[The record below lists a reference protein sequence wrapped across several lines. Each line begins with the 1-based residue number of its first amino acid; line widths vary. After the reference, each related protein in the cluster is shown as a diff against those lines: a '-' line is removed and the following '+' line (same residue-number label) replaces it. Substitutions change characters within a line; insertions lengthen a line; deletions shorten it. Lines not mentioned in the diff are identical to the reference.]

1 MLEEIGKRSKEAS
14 FQLSELSTKEKN
26 TLLVQ
31 IKDEL
36 ISNQEA
42 ILDANALDMDNGVN
56 NNLADSLLDRLL
68 LTEERLM
75 DMVSSIDVIIGLD
88 DPVGRVDR
96 MFRNDDDLLIGRQTT
111 PLGVLG
117 IIYESRPNVTLDAS
131 CLALKSSNTIIL
143 RGGEE
148 AINSNREIANTI
160 RTAIESLGYN
170 PDFVQFIDDTSRE
183 SSNELMK
190 LDKYVDVLIP
200 RGGRGLIQAVKQNST
215 VPVIETGEGN
225 SSIYVDEFANI
236 DMAIDIIEN
245 AKCQRT
251 GVCNAIESLYV
262 HKNVDESFYEK
273 LNEIIRKNKIKVHAE
288 ERLLEKIPGSILA
301 TEEDY
306 FTEYLA
312 MEMSIKTVDTIDQ
325 AIKETMVYGSGHS
338 DSIITESYENALK
351 YQAKVNSAC
360 VYINASTRFTDGG
373 QFGLGAEL
381 GISTQKLHARG
392 PVGLEELTSY
402 KYIIFG
408 QGQVRK

>member
-14 FQLSELSTKEKN
+14 FQLSELTTKEKN
-26 TLLVQ
+26 TILEQ
-31 IKDEL
+31 IKTEL
-36 ISNQEA
+36 ISSQEA

-68 LTEERLM
+68 LTEERLGG
-75 DMVSSIDVIIGLD
+75 MVSSIDVIIGLD

-190 LDKYVDVLIP
+190 LDRYVDVLIP

-236 DMAIDIIEN
+236 DMAIEIIEN

-262 HKNVDESFYEK
+262 HKNVDEGFYEK
-273 LNEIIRKNKIKVHAE
+273 LNGIIRNNNIVVHAE
-288 ERLLEKIPGSILA
+288 EGLLEKIPRSILA

-325 AIKETMVYGSGHS
+325 AIKETMFYGSGHS

-360 VYINASTRFTDGG
+360 VYVNASTRFTDGG

>member
-14 FQLSELSTKEKN
+14 FQLSELTTKEKN
-26 TLLVQ
+26 TVLDQ
-31 IKDEL
+31 IKAEL

-170 PDFVQFIDDTSRE
+170 PDFVQFIDDTTRE

-236 DMAIDIIEN
+236 DMAIAIIEN

-251 GVCNAIESLYV
+251 GVCNAMESLYV
-262 HKNVDESFYEK
+262 HKNVDQSFYEK

-288 ERLLEKIPGSILA
+288 EGLLDKIPGSILA